1 MTLVLMAI
9 MIFYASAQQSMFG
22 GTEIIFP
29 EIHEDYTVTFR
40 VQAPEAEEVKLTG
53 GSTSLSLH
61 HYYLNKNMKL
71 SYLFMILLL
80 GSQWP
85 RTSAMGSI
93 RKAERA
99 GDAAG

>member
-1 MTLVLMAI
+1 MPWGCLIPIVKVRED
-9 MIFYASAQQSMFG
+9 IFG
-22 GTEIIFP
+22 
-29 EIHEDYTVTFR
+29 R
-40 VQAPEAEEVKLTG
+40 TG

-80 GSQWP
+80 GS
-85 RTSAMGSI
+85 I